1 MLVTI
6 DKRGSINLPA
16 SVRKDLGIR
25 SGTHLELTVAPGGAI
40 TLFPVEIYRS
50 IKLSDAGTL
59 KIKEARESE
68 PATFPEWFDEELAD
82 AGTDTE

>member
-6 DKRGSINLPA
+6 DKRGSISLPA
-16 SVRKDLGIR
+16 SLRKDLGFCP
-25 SGTHLELTVAPGGAI
+25 GTHFELSVEPGGGI

-50 IKLSDAGTL
+50 IKLSDSGIS

-68 PATFPEWFDEELAD
+68 PAAFPNWFDRELAD
-82 AGTDTE
+82 VEADSE

>member
-6 DKRGSINLPA
+6 DKRGSISLPV
-16 SVRKDLGIR
+16 SVRKDLGFR
-25 SGTHLELTVAPGGAI
+25 PGTHLELTVEPGGAI

-50 IKLSDAGTL
+50 IKLSDAGKL

-68 PATFPEWFDEELAD
+68 PVAFPEWFNQELSD
-82 AGTDTE
+82 AGTEIE

>member
-6 DKRGSINLPA
+6 DKRGSISLPA

-25 SGTHLELTVAPGGAI
+25 PGTHLELSVAPGGAI

-50 IKLSDAGTL
+50 ITLSDAGL
-59 KIKEARESE
+59 SKLKEARASE
-68 PATFPEWFDEELAD
+68 PGSFPEWFDKELAD
-82 AGTDTE
+82 AGTDAE